1 MGRAALEHE
10 KRLHDLCRRAA
21 CETDVNKLLM
31 LFLELD
37 RTAEPE
43 QQRMFSAGPLKEAG
57 RPAWEECSE
66 AQSRGHLSSPN

>member
-1 MGRAALEHE
+1 MSRVASEHE
-10 KRLHDLCRRAA
+10 RRLHDLCRRAA

-43 QQRMFSAGPLKEAG
+43 QQRIFSAGPLEEAG
-57 RPAWEECSE
+57 PAWEECWE
-66 AQSRGHLSSPN
+66 AQSAHGHLSSPN